1 MGKIINLVSG
11 DYNLLEYSFVLIF
24 QLFTLPFGLF
34 YSSIILWVLN
44 IYIYLWIN
52 FILKILFKIDKI
64 QWSNWLISYA
74 YSYFNISV
82 PNYYIKIHIK
92 ISIRNKEK

>member
-11 DYNLLEYSFVLIF
+11 DYNLLENSFVSIF

-44 IYIYLWIN
+44 IYMNKFY
-52 FILKILFKIDKI
+52 FK
-64 QWSNWLISYA
+64 
-74 YSYFNISV
+74 NI
-82 PNYYIKIHIK
+82 I
-92 ISIRNKEK
+92 